1 MLQNKDIDKYRMGLK
16 AGIGIGVAYIPFGI
30 TVGLISK
37 NFGMKTA
44 VSALMSFGIYAGS
57 AESMFLK
64 TVYEQGAGYM
74 EVVISMFMINLR
86 YLLLNLVVFKQL
98 KKNTTVFEK
107 VLAGIGL
114 TDETVAYATIKKE
127 REAWYIIGLNTVP
140 YFAFCISTVA
150 GSLFGGFIPEIF
162 RNSLSFILYA
172 AFFSLLVSALKSDFK
187 YIEVVFM
194 VIGMKLAFM
203 YVPVLKEISGG
214 WSMIIIMI
222 SASLIY
228 AIIHGKEEHN
238 GNYKE
243 KEEEHNE

>member
-1 MLQNKDIDKYRMGLK
+1 MLQNIRINKYITGLK
-16 AGIGIGVAYIPFGI
+16 SGIGIGVAYIPFGI

-37 NFGMKTA
+37 NFGMKTG

-64 TVYEQGAGYM
+64 TIYEQGAGYM
-74 EVVISMFMINLR
+74 EVIVSMFMINLR

-107 VLAGIGL
+107 ILTGIGL

-140 YFAFCISTVA
+140 YFSFCMSTVA
-150 GSLFGGFIPEIF
+150 GSLFGSLIPEIF

-172 AFFSLLVSALKSDFK
+172 AFLSLLVSALKSDFK
-187 YIEVVFM
+187 YIEVVLM
-194 VIGMKLAFM
+194 VIGMKLTFM

-228 AIIHGKEEHN
+228 AIIHGKEERN

-243 KEEEHNE
+243 KEEEHSE

>member
-1 MLQNKDIDKYRMGLK
+1 MLQNIRINKYITGLK
-16 AGIGIGVAYIPFGI
+16 SGIGIGVAYIPFGI

-37 NFGMKTA
+37 NFGMKTG

-64 TVYEQGAGYM
+64 TIYEQGAGYM
-74 EVVISMFMINLR
+74 EVIVSMFMINLR

-107 VLAGIGL
+107 ILTGIGL

-140 YFAFCISTVA
+140 YFSFCMSTVA
-150 GSLFGGFIPEIF
+150 GSLFGSLIPEIF

-172 AFFSLLVSALKSDFK
+172 AFLSLLVSALKSDFK
-187 YIEVVFM
+187 YIEVVLM

-228 AIIHGKEEHN
+228 AIIHGKEERN

-243 KEEEHNE
+243 KEEEHSE